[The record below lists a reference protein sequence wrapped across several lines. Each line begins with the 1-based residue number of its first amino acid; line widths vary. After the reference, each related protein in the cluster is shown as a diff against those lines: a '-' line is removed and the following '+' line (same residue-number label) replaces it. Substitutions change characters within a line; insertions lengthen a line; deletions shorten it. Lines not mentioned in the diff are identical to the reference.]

1 MDKAKVKSTILQVA
15 GNPSSG
21 VIAELADELAQ
32 AIIDIDKPEVKNF
45 NPVQETR
52 IVEIKETR

>member
-1 MDKAKVKSTILQVA
+1 MDKAKVKSTILEVA
-15 GNPSSG
+15 GNPTSG

>member
-1 MDKAKVKSTILQVA
+1 MDKAKIKSTILQVA
-15 GNPSSG
+15 GNPTSG
-21 VIAELADELAQ
+21 VIAELADEIAQ
-32 AIIDIDKPEVKNF
+32 AIMDIEKPEVKNF

>member
-1 MDKAKVKSTILQVA
+1 MDKAKVKEAILKVA
-15 GNPSSG
+15 GNPTSG
-21 VIAELADELAQ
+21 VIADLADDLAQ
-32 AIIDIDKPEVKNF
+32 AIIDIEKPEIKNY

>member
-1 MDKAKVKSTILQVA
+1 
-15 GNPSSG
+15 

>member
-1 MDKAKVKSTILQVA
+1 MDKAKIKSTILQVA
-15 GNPSSG
+15 GNPTSG

-32 AIIDIDKPEVKNF
+32 AIMDIEKPEVKNF

>member
-1 MDKAKVKSTILQVA
+1 MDKEKIKSTILQVA

-21 VIAELADELAQ
+21 IIAELADEFAQ
-32 AIIDIDKPEVKNF
+32 AIIDLDKPEVKNF

>member
-15 GNPSSG
+15 GNPTSG

-32 AIIDIDKPEVKNF
+32 AIIDIEKPEVKNF

>member
-15 GNPSSG
+15 GNPTSG

-32 AIIDIDKPEVKNF
+32 AIMDIEKPEVKNF

>member
-15 GNPSSG
+15 GNPTSG

-32 AIIDIDKPEVKNF
+32 AIIDIVKPEVKNF

>member
-15 GNPSSG
+15 GNPTSG
-21 VIAELADELAQ
+21 VIAQLADELAQ

>member
-1 MDKAKVKSTILQVA
+1 MDKAKVKSIILQVA

-21 VIAELADELAQ
+21 VITELADELAQ
-32 AIIDIDKPEVKNF
+32 AIVDIDKPEVKNF
-45 NPVQETR
+45 NPIQETR

>member
-15 GNPSSG
+15 GNPTSG

-52 IVEIKETR
+52 ITEIKETR

>member
-1 MDKAKVKSTILQVA
+1 MDKAKVKLTILQVA

>member
-1 MDKAKVKSTILQVA
+1 MDKAKIKSTILQVA
-15 GNPSSG
+15 GNPTSG
-21 VIAELADELAQ
+21 VVAELADEIAQ
-32 AIIDIDKPEVKNF
+32 AIMDIEKPEVKNF

>member
-1 MDKAKVKSTILQVA
+1 MDKAKIKSTILQVA
-15 GNPSSG
+15 GNPTSG

-32 AIIDIDKPEVKNF
+32 AIMDIERPEVKNF

>member
-15 GNPSSG
+15 GNPTSG

-32 AIIDIDKPEVKNF
+32 AIIDIDKPEIKNF

>member
-1 MDKAKVKSTILQVA
+1 MDKEKIKSTILQVA
-15 GNPSSG
+15 GNPTSG

>member
-1 MDKAKVKSTILQVA
+1 MDKAKIKSTILQVA
-15 GNPSSG
+15 GNPTSG

-32 AIIDIDKPEVKNF
+32 AIMDIEKPEVKNF

-52 IVEIKETR
+52 IVEVKETR

>member
-15 GNPSSG
+15 GNPTSG

-32 AIIDIDKPEVKNF
+32 AIIDMDKPEVKNF

>member
-1 MDKAKVKSTILQVA
+1 MDKEKIKSTILQVA

-21 VIAELADELAQ
+21 IIAELADEFAQ
-32 AIIDIDKPEVKNF
+32 AIIDLNKPEVKNF

-52 IVEIKETR
+52 IVETKETR

>member
-1 MDKAKVKSTILQVA
+1 MDKAKIKSTILQVA
-15 GNPSSG
+15 GNPTSG
-21 VIAELADELAQ
+21 VIAELVDELAQ

-45 NPVQETR
+45 NPVEETR

>member
-1 MDKAKVKSTILQVA
+1 MDKAKVKSIILQVA
-15 GNPSSG
+15 GNPTSG

>member
-1 MDKAKVKSTILQVA
+1 MDKAKIKSTILQVA
-15 GNPSSG
+15 GNPTSG

-32 AIIDIDKPEVKNF
+32 AIIDIDKPEIKNF

>member
-15 GNPSSG
+15 GNPTSG

-32 AIIDIDKPEVKNF
+32 AIVDIDKPEVKNF

>member
-1 MDKAKVKSTILQVA
+1 MDKAKIKSTILQVA
-15 GNPSSG
+15 GNPTSG

-32 AIIDIDKPEVKNF
+32 AIIEIDKPEVKNF
-45 NPVQETR
+45 NPVQETI

>member
-1 MDKAKVKSTILQVA
+1 MDKAKIKSTILRVA
-15 GNPSSG
+15 GNPTSG

-32 AIIDIDKPEVKNF
+32 AIVDMEKPEVKNF

-52 IVEIKETR
+52 IIETKETR

>member
-1 MDKAKVKSTILQVA
+1 MDKAKIKSTILQVA
-15 GNPSSG
+15 GNPTSG

-32 AIIDIDKPEVKNF
+32 AIIDIEKPEVKNF

>member
-15 GNPSSG
+15 GNPTSG

-52 IVEIKETR
+52 IVETKETR

>member
-1 MDKAKVKSTILQVA
+1 MDKAKVKSIILQVA

>member
-1 MDKAKVKSTILQVA
+1 MDKAKVKSIILQVA
-15 GNPSSG
+15 GNPTSG

-32 AIIDIDKPEVKNF
+32 AIVDIDKPEVKNF

>member
-1 MDKAKVKSTILQVA
+1 MDKAKIKSTILQVA

-32 AIIDIDKPEVKNF
+32 AIMDIEKPEVKNF

>member
-1 MDKAKVKSTILQVA
+1 MDKAKIKSTILQVA
-15 GNPSSG
+15 GNPTSG
-21 VIAELADELAQ
+21 IIAELADELAQ
-32 AIIDIDKPEVKNF
+32 AIMDIEKPESKNF

>member
-1 MDKAKVKSTILQVA
+1 MDKAKVKSIILQVA
-15 GNPSSG
+15 GNPTSG

-32 AIIDIDKPEVKNF
+32 AIVDIDKPEVKNF
-45 NPVQETR
+45 NPIQETR

>member
-1 MDKAKVKSTILQVA
+1 MDKAKIKSTILQVA
-15 GNPSSG
+15 GNPTSG

>member
-1 MDKAKVKSTILQVA
+1 MDKAKVKSIILQVA

-32 AIIDIDKPEVKNF
+32 AIVDIDKPEVKNF